1 MKIRKF
7 IFAVCVACL
16 LLTTQACKI
25 IGGGGEGVTPT
36 PAPTSSVPGMEVV
49 SPQACLLTQQDMI
62 RVEQPQGDLMAWSPV
77 ANTVAYVGST
87 QASSWNVGD
96 LNIISAPDFENP
108 TRLATQVAGELA
120 WSPRGLNIAYLG
132 LRKSDN
138 LYTIG
143 LVSPAG
149 RTSRDL
155 FPEEAARTDGY
166 SSQKA
171 IAEWLN
177 DGRLRVQT
185 SCGVDCMQAIDFA
198 ILTGLASPVG
208 SPTQSSWDMRTVQTN
223 QPAVIPP
230 AYAELEGQLNWSPDG
245 NLIAYIDEN
254 ETAWIIDE
262 GSGSLYPLDIGDY
275 GTASETDWSFD
286 SQYLAVR
293 VDQYLKLFKFDCP

>member
-1 MKIRKF
+1 
-7 IFAVCVACL
+7 
-16 LLTTQACKI
+16 
-25 IGGGGEGVTPT
+25 
-36 PAPTSSVPGMEVV
+36 MEVI
-49 SPQACLLTQQDMI
+49 SPQACLLAQQDMI
-62 RVEQPQGDLMAWSPV
+62 RVEQPQGDLVAWSPV
-77 ANTVAYVGST
+77 ANTVAYVAST

-96 LNIISAPDFENP
+96 LKIISAPGFENP

-132 LRKSDN
+132 LRRSDN

-143 LVSPAG
+143 LVSSQG

-155 FPEEAARTDGY
+155 FPEEVARTDGY

-185 SCGVDCMQAIDFA
+185 SCGVDCIQTIDFA

-208 SPTQSSWDMRTVQTN
+208 SPTQRSWEVWTVHTN

-262 GSGSLYPLDIGDY
+262 ESGSLYPLEIGDY

-293 VDQYLKLFKFDCP
+293 VDQY